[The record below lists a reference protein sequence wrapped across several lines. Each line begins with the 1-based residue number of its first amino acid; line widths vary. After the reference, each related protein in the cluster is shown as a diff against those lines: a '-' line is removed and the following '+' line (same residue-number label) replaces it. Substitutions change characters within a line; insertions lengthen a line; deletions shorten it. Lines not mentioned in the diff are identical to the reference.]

1 MRAARVVRVAAARVP
16 VRVVV
21 KEAVMQVEATRAKVG
36 MARAKVV
43 GRAVTAVEKAMA
55 APLVSLEEEA
65 MALGG
70 PTRAG
75 PTVLR

>member
-1 MRAARVVRVAAARVP
+1 MVRVAAARVP

-55 APLVSLEEEA
+55 APRAPLVPLEEEA